1 MWRQL
6 TLRTARGRPERGVA
20 VGGEGVVNAIDNS
33 MKEGSNEVVH
43 CDKGPLSSAM
53 LC

>member
-1 MWRQL
+1 M
-6 TLRTARGRPERGVA
+6 A